1 MTRVIAFLSGKGGVG
16 KTFLVANLG
25 VALVEMGKSVTVVDG
40 NLTTPNLALHLG
52 MSFFPKTIHDVLKG
66 KATLLEAIYEHDTG
80 LRVIPAGISINDLRN
95 VDARDFAPALLELV
109 GKEEIVLIDAA
120 AGLGR
125 EALAAIEASDEAVF
139 VTNPELPAVLDA
151 LKASKMAE
159 QLGVK
164 VTGCVLN
171 RVTRK
176 SFELS
181 AREIGELIDMEILGE
196 IPEDETVKKAIALRV
211 PVVVYDPRARASV
224 AIKQIAARLIGA
236 RYEERIPWYKRIF
249 PFLR

>member
-1 MTRVIAFLSGKGGVG
+1 
-16 KTFLVANLG
+16 
-25 VALVEMGKSVTVVDG
+25 
-40 NLTTPNLALHLG
+40 
-52 MSFFPKTIHDVLKG
+52 
-66 KATLLEAIYEHDTG
+66 
-80 LRVIPAGISINDLRN
+80 
-95 VDARDFAPALLELV
+95 
-109 GKEEIVLIDAA
+109 
-120 AGLGR
+120 
-125 EALAAIEASDEAVF
+125 
-139 VTNPELPAVLDA
+139 
-151 LKASKMAE
+151 MAE